1 MPLLERVTEVVGD
14 SDMEVDRVLVTDA
27 VKLREALE
35 LNVAMDRVPLPL
47 KDPLPDTEADALP
60 ELEMLLLALANAEA
74 LGEPESAKFREGDAL
89 NEGTRAVTE
98 ADVVVLRLAEPL
110 SVLPPVGLARV
121 VMLRL

>member
-1 MPLLERVTEVVGD
+1 MQGLVEPETDTMMDRVAVPSAEKLLE
-14 SDMEVDRVLVTDA
+14 M
-27 VKLREALE
+27 EALP
-35 LNVAMDRVPLPL
+35 VAAMDRVPLPL